1 MPIARQLLVA
11 CAALVLGSWWTT
23 ALAADAITIGV
34 ITSRSG
40 AASAAGA
47 SQALAAGAWQAELRS
62 RGGVFGVSVGV
73 ELADDAS
80 SAAQAVAQARDLIAA
95 GVHALVCCTTTAAA
109 RAVAPVADA
118 AGILLLSPA
127 QLDSFGLAA
136 VPDDQTAWT
145 RWAFSLSPSDTDA
158 LAAVVADALG
168 DGKGTLALMTLDNE
182 FGDRAEE
189 ALSALVGYAGM
200 RLVSTVRYSPNASEL
215 RPEALLLASHQPGG
229 VVVWGLRDDLGVA
242 VGALR
247 RRGFE
252 GAVYGRSALLAPE
265 AQPPSWGTLAG
276 VRFAVSPA
284 YVAGTLP
291 PQHACADVVA
301 ARATAL
307 ASVYE
312 GVADLR
318 HAAPVGDALE
328 LLAEGLEQVVA
339 LQIPL
344 DRPEVVRQALRDA
357 VVGLP
362 ERCGAGGIIDV
373 LDDRESAIAP
383 RGLLAA
389 EVTAA
394 GLTAVP

>member
-1 MPIARQLLVA
+1 MPIARPLLLACALLVFA
-11 CAALVLGSWWTT
+11 SPWTAAS
-23 ALAADAITIGV
+23 AADTITIGV

-40 AASAAGA
+40 AGSAAGA
-47 SQALAAGAWQAELRS
+47 SQALAASAWQAELGS

-80 SAAQAVAQARDLIAA
+80 TPAQAVAAARELISQ

-109 RAVAPVADA
+109 RAVAREADA
-118 AGILLLSPA
+118 AGVLLLSPA
-127 QLDSFGLAA
+127 QLDTFGLAA
-136 VPDDQTAWT
+136 VPDDGTSWA

-158 LAAVVADALG
+158 LAAVVADALAAG
-168 DGKGTLALMTLDNE
+168 HGTLAMMTLDNE
-182 FGDRAEE
+182 FGDRAEG
-189 ALSALVGYAGM
+189 ALAALVGYAGM
-200 RLVSTVRYSPNASEL
+200 RLVSTVRYSPGVSEL
-215 RPEALLLASHQPGG
+215 RPEALLLASRQPGG

-252 GAVYGRSALLAPE
+252 GTIYARSALLAPE
-265 AQPPSWGTLAG
+265 APPPTWGVLAG
-276 VRFAVSPA
+276 VRFIVSPA
-284 YVAGTLP
+284 FVADSLPGT
-291 PQHACADVVA
+291 HACADEVA
-301 ARATAL
+301 SRVAML
-307 ASVYE
+307 AAQFG
-312 GVADLR
+312 GVADFR
-318 HAAPVGDALE
+318 HAAAVTDALE
-328 LLAEGLEQVVA
+328 LLATGLEQVVA

-373 LDDRESAIAP
+373 LEDRESAVTP

-389 EVTAA
+389 AVTPA
-394 GLTAVP
+394 GLIAAP